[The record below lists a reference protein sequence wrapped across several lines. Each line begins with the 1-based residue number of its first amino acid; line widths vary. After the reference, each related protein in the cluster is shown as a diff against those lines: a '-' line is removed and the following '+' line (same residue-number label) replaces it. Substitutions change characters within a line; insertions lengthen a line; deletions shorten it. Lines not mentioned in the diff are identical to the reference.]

1 MRGKKFP
8 GGRPEQR
15 IAAVRYWIA
24 RTVLP
29 EADWKRWQT
38 SRSLRRRPW
47 WLYDRVHEVLW
58 CSPPDPG
65 VLIRLVAAFGI
76 EGARAIVD
84 AAEFG
89 PASRIA
95 LIEALAG
102 RDRRS
107 RPWGSPWGSS
117 WEGQ

>member
-1 MRGKKFP
+1 MPGKKFP

-29 EADWKRWQT
+29 EADWKRWAST
-38 SRSLRRRPW
+38 PRLRRRPW
-47 WLYDRVHEVLW
+47 WLYDRVHKTLW
-58 CSPPDPG
+58 CSRPDPA
-65 VLIRLVAAFGI
+65 VLLRLVAAFGI

-84 AAEFG
+84 AAEPG
-89 PASRIA
+89 PPSRIA
-95 LIEALAG
+95 LIQALAG
-102 RDRRS
+102 IRRS
-107 RPWGSPWGSS
+107 TPWGSPWGSP